1 MKYYELINL
10 KTVIF
15 GAGKIAEGLERFLT
29 ESGSKGRLLG
39 AWFTDIGDLNEVFIL
54 RGFKDY
60 DCLLQERDRIR
71 LSPDPFYAGDALLS
85 YSIDSYKPV
94 DFLPS
99 VEPGEFGKVYELR
112 VYQPTLDGLQPTLDK
127 WTEAVPPR
135 VEYSP
140 LTMAMYS
147 IDGPTRFAQIWP
159 YESANHRS
167 EIRGKTVA
175 DGVWPPKGGPD
186 FLRPNMTSTMMV
198 PIGFSPL
205 K

>member
-159 YESANHRS
+159 YESANHDLKYEARLLLMGS
-167 EIRGKTVA
+167 GHQREGQI
-175 DGVWPPKGGPD
+175 
-186 FLRPNMTSTMMV
+186 FCS
-198 PIGFSPL
+198 PI
-205 K
+205 